1 MTYQIE
7 PEKIGDVG
15 SSVAQDSIEKVAHD
29 LHYPAYPPV
38 FAILRL
44 DLFPRQQS
52 PPSQEPDH
60 QFAEDPQLLREETNE
75 ISNLNFPSI
84 KSDDAAQSQL
94 EKAQLDK
101 LCNRFSLFA
110 DSAN

>member
-1 MTYQIE
+1 M
-7 PEKIGDVG
+7 
-15 SSVAQDSIEKVAHD
+15 SF
-29 LHYPAYPPV
+29 

-44 DLFPRQQS
+44 DLFPRQRNS
-52 PPSQEPDH
+52 PSQEPDH
-60 QFAEDPQLLREETNE
+60 QFVEDPQLLREETNE
-75 ISNLNFPSI
+75 TPNLTFPSM

-101 LCNRFSLFA
+101 QCKSFSLFA